1 MPVQIIKKY
10 KLQSLLFIS
19 LTLTFASV
27 AYITGEYMRTVQ
39 TRTLEDSFT
48 KHSQKTFSMLFATSL
63 DAVLSEDQPVL
74 ETIVAQSIELDPEIH
89 ALSIVNE
96 FNQELA
102 GSAPDS
108 KSACQQNMGLYDYS
122 FHHYCDNGDAGC
134 NAPGDRTDTSHSLQA
149 G

>member
-48 KHSQKTFSMLFATSL
+48 RNSQKTFSMLFATSI

-74 ETIVAQSIELDPEIH
+74 ETIVALSLIH
-89 ALSIVNE
+89 I
-96 FNQELA
+96 
-102 GSAPDS
+102 
-108 KSACQQNMGLYDYS
+108 
-122 FHHYCDNGDAGC
+122 
-134 NAPGDRTDTSHSLQA
+134 
-149 G
+149 

>member
-48 KHSQKTFSMLFATSL
+48 RNSQKTFSMLFATSL

-74 ETIVAQSIELDPEIH
+74 ETIVAQSIELDSEIH
-89 ALSIVNE
+89 ELSIVNE
-96 FNQELA
+96 YNQVLA
-102 GSAPDS
+102 EWGSNDHISESLKIPF
-108 KSACQQNMGLYDYS
+108 QQDVVFEGES
-122 FHHYCDNGDAGC
+122 FL
-134 NAPGDRTDTSHSLQA
+134 SLIHI
-149 G
+149 